1 LQAERP
7 FTRNAT
13 HCSEMTSMLL
23 IRNSQARAAAAALA
37 CVAALGAC
45 VPAAGVPAVQ
55 HDAAP
60 APAAMMALPRDI
72 HSFARPDEARVSHVS
87 VDLRAD
93 FQARTLAGTATL
105 DVQAAPGARE
115 IVLDTRDLAVQQV
128 TDGAGRP
135 LQWALGT
142 ADPVLGVPLT
152 VQLPQGTRRIAI
164 QYRTSPEAGALQW
177 LTPEQ
182 TAGKRQ
188 PFLFSQGQAILTRTW
203 IPTQDSPGIRQT
215 YDARITVPAALTAVM
230 SADMLTPQGEPAEGG
245 RAFRFRL
252 DTPVPPYLI
261 ALAVGDLAF
270 RATGPRTGVWTEP
283 SMLDRAA
290 SELAELEKFVD
301 AAEALYGPYRWGR
314 YDVLVL
320 PPSFPFG
327 GMENPRLTFATPTI
341 LAGDRSLVS
350 LIAHE
355 LAHSWSGNLVTN
367 ATWSD
372 FWLNEGFTSYF
383 ENRIMEAL
391 YGRERAAMLASLG
404 WQELQGEIESVGG
417 ANHPDTRLHI
427 DLAGRDPDAGMT
439 EIPYEKGATFL
450 RTLEQAVGRERWDA
464 YLRSYFDRHAF
475 QPMTTERFLA
485 DLRANLIRGDAALEQ
500 RLMLDEWVN
509 GTGIPANAVRVES
522 DAFARVEA
530 EARRF
535 VAGTPASRLATAQW
549 STQEW
554 QHFLGALPRGLT
566 PAQLADLDRAFRLSE
581 QGNSEILFAWLQMAV
596 RHRYQPAMPALE
608 RFLTSQG
615 RRKFVRPLFASLME
629 QGDWGQSLA
638 RRIYA
643 QARPGYHPVT
653 SGSVDEIVK

>member
-1 LQAERP
+1 MI
-7 FTRNAT
+7 T
-13 HCSEMTSMLL
+13 TSFVRSRRFAILAL
-23 IRNSQARAAAAALA
+23 AAALGGCA
-37 CVAALGAC
+37 
-45 VPAAGVPAVQ
+45 PAAVAPAAEPGP
-55 HDAAP
+55 AAQP
-60 APAAMMALPRDI
+60 APAANAMIPLPRDI
-72 HSFARPDEARVSHVS
+72 HSFARPEEARVTHVAL
-87 VDLRAD
+87 DLRAD
-93 FQARTLAGTATL
+93 FATKTLEGTATL
-105 DVQAAPGARE
+105 DVQAAPGADE
-115 IVLDTRDLAVQQV
+115 IVLDTRGLDIQRV
-128 TDGAGRP
+128 TDGAGVELPWEFGAADSVLGRP
-135 LQWALGT
+135 L
-142 ADPVLGVPLT
+142 VVGVP
-152 VQLPQGTRRIAI
+152 QGRKIVIR
-164 QYRTSPEAGALQW
+164 YRTSPDAGALQW

-182 TAGKRQ
+182 TAGKRH

-203 IPTQDSPGIRQT
+203 IPTQDSPGIRQS
-215 YDARITVPAALTAVM
+215 YDARITVPAELTAVM
-230 SADMLTPQGEPAEGG
+230 SADMLTPQGEAAPGG

-283 SMLDRAA
+283 STLDRAA
-290 SELAELEKFVD
+290 YELAELERFVD

-372 FWLNEGFTSYF
+372 FWLNEGFTTYF

-391 YGRERAAMLASLG
+391 YGPERAAMLASLG
-404 WQELQGEIESVGG
+404 WQHLQTAIEDAGG
-417 ANHPDTRLHI
+417 PGAADTRLHI

-450 RTLEQAVGRERWDA
+450 RTLEQAVGRARWDA

-475 QPMTTERFLA
+475 QPMTTERFLE
-485 DLRANLIRGDAALEQ
+485 DLRANLIRGDAELER
-500 RLMLDEWVN
+500 RLMLDEWVG
-509 GTGIPANAVRVES
+509 GTGVPANAVRRES
-522 DAFARVEA
+522 GAFTRVEA
-530 EARRF
+530 QAQRF
-535 VAGTPASRLATAQW
+535 VAGTPAAQLATQQW

-554 QHFLGALPRGLT
+554 QHFLGALPQGLT
-566 PAQLADLDRAFRLSE
+566 TAQLADLDRAFRLSE

-596 RHRYQPAMPALE
+596 RHRYEPALPALE

-615 RRKFVRPLFASLME
+615 RRKFVRPLFASLMA
-629 QGDWGQSLA
+629 QGEWGQAHA
-638 RRIYA
+638 RRIYRI
-643 QARPGYHPVT
+643 ARPGYHPVT
-653 SGSVDEIVK
+653 SGSVDEIVR

>member
-1 LQAERP
+1 
-7 FTRNAT
+7 
-13 HCSEMTSMLL
+13 MLL
-23 IRNSQARAAAAALA
+23 IRNSQARTAAAALA
-37 CVAALGAC
+37 CAAALGAC
-45 VPAAGVPAVQ
+45 APAAVAPAAQ
-55 HDAAP
+55 AGAAP
-60 APAAMMALPRDI
+60 ASAAMAQLPHDI
-72 HSFARPDEARVSHVS
+72 HSFARPEQARVTHVS

-93 FQARTLAGTATL
+93 FQAHTLAGTATL
-105 DVQAAPGARE
+105 DVQAAPGADE
-115 IVLDTRDLAVQQV
+115 IVLDTRDLEVQRV

-135 LQWALGT
+135 IPWELGA
-142 ADPVLGVPLT
+142 ADSVLGRPLT
-152 VQLPQGTRRIAI
+152 VGLAPGTRKIAI
-164 QYRTSPEAGALQW
+164 QYRTSPQAGALQW

-182 TAGKRQ
+182 TAGKRH

-203 IPTQDSPGIRQT
+203 IPTQDSPGIRQS
-215 YDARITVPAALTAVM
+215 YDARITVPAELTAVM

-252 DTPVPPYLI
+252 DTPIPPYLI

-283 SMLDRAA
+283 SVLDRAA
-290 SELAELEKFVD
+290 NELAELEKFVD

-350 LIAHE
+350 LVAHE

-404 WQELQGEIESVGG
+404 WQELQGEIETVGG
-417 ANHPDTRLHI
+417 MNHPDTRLHI
-427 DLAGRDPDAGMT
+427 DLAGRDPDSGMT

-475 QPMTTERFLA
+475 QPMTTELFLA

-500 RLMLDEWVN
+500 RLALDEWVS
-509 GTGIPANAVRVES
+509 GTGIPSNAVHVES
-522 DAFARVEA
+522 DAFSRVEA
-530 EARRF
+530 QAQRF
-535 VAGTPASRLATAQW
+535 LSGTPASQLATAQW

-566 PAQLADLDRAFRLSE
+566 PAQLGDLDRAFRLSQ
-581 QGNSEILFAWLQMAV
+581 QGNGEILFAWLQIAV
-596 RHRYQPAMPALE
+596 RHRYEPAVPALE
-608 RFLTSQG
+608 HFLTSQG
-615 RRKFVRPLFASLME
+615 RRKFVRPLFVSLMAE
-629 QGDWGQSLA
+629 GDWGQSLA

-653 SGSVDEIVK
+653 AGSVDEIVR